1 MIIGGNE
8 RLLGLL
14 RSCEFVGFLCACN
27 GGGVFSLLV
36 VEVLVGF

>member
-27 GGGVFSLLV
+27 GVYCLLV
-36 VEVLVGF
+36 VEVLVWF